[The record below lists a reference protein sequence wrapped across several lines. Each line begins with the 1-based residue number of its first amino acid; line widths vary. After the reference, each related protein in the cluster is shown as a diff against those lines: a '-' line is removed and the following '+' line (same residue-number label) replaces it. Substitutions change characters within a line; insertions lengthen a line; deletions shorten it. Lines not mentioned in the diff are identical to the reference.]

1 MIIMIRNNYYD
12 LIELYEDL
20 VNTLVEKHNNP
31 RGILKEHL
39 KERTYSIR
47 TKIEDLREELN
58 FTDPYE
64 NY

>member
-1 MIIMIRNNYYD
+1 MIRNNYYD

-39 KERTYSIR
+39 KERTYFIR

>member
-1 MIIMIRNNYYD
+1 MIRNHYYD

>member
-1 MIIMIRNNYYD
+1 MIRNHYYD

-39 KERTYSIR
+39 KERTYLIR